1 MPEQMPAV
9 PSRDQVQDDPS
20 LSLYKVEAALR
31 ELESSGGKAI
41 AEVRTAR
48 QNHAAARQALR
59 MARARA
65 FALAREQ
72 PGKQTV
78 QEREMFVSTE
88 TDEEQFLVDLA
99 DIEVRYAADLAD
111 ERSSVRSSLQTRAKL
126 IMEVMRL
133 AGYTGAPQMNQG
145 GGGNGYRSRQ

>member
-20 LSLYKVEAALR
+20 HSLYRVEAALR

-41 AEVRTAR
+41 MAVRTAR
-48 QNHAAARQALR
+48 ENHAAARQALR
-59 MARARA
+59 QARAKA

-72 PGKQTV
+72 GGKQTV
-78 QEREMFVSTE
+78 QEREMFVSTQ

-133 AGYTGAPQMNQG
+133 AGYAGTPPSNQG

>member
-41 AEVRTAR
+41 AAVRTAR
-48 QNHAAARQALR
+48 QNHAAARQTLR
-59 MARARA
+59 MARAKA

-72 PGKQTV
+72 GGKQTV

-133 AGYTGAPQMNQG
+133 AGYAGAPPSNQG
-145 GGGNGYRSRQ
+145 GQGYRR